1 MHVKSIA
8 GSEPAGSVERGI
20 IPWRRPSSSGC
31 RTLRRSRWAV
41 AIGAIGVAAWM
52 AGVAAPAIAASP
64 GESAPGQTAQAGSGG
79 PAAVAPQPQ
88 EKKEAPGPEA
98 PSTLSRSVKKNL
110 SFRATGTIVDFLIAY
125 FVTGATGIST
135 GIALTVNATD
145 SVWFILNDQYW
156 ADYYSKAKG
165 TRENEVLAG
174 GATAERIMPVSG
186 KQLPLP
192 AGSWVVAAD
201 RASDWNDKRYG
212 SFGNIRSL
220 VLARVVDGRVD
231 ALVEVNTNTQQTAN
245 GWGLA
250 FDCARSDLPS
260 ALIRYSD
267 GWDGSCYFV
276 SHTLLAGNPTPVWQ
290 EAEKFIAAKGWKL
303 SPVWLTAGFR
313 SVNKTD
319 VLDVRYHFSPE
330 TRGIATETVNR
341 WEDSAWMSAKLG
353 RDPKRQGWAKAVEDW
368 AIDYAAFL
376 DAGLKNQLAKS
387 ATVAMPQPP
396 DPAQLAARATAMLK
410 ALRHAQAGAALP
422 GQAAKGDEKDEEAP
436 EDAGPEKPQLA
447 PSVAEMS
454 AVKALSYRLIVSV
467 SHLFVNYAWTGSP
480 IQTAELEVLQIIIN
494 SAKFYVHEM
503 VWETYFKDIPRGDL
517 GRIVDFNYSG
527 VNA

>member
-1 MHVKSIA
+1 MHIKGIAVSRCA
-8 GSEPAGSVERGI
+8 GSIMPVVF
-20 IPWRRPSSSGC
+20 PLSSRQC
-31 RTLRRSRWAV
+31 RDRRTLRRSRWAV
-41 AIGAIGVAAWM
+41 AIGAVGVAAWI
-52 AGVAAPAIAASP
+52 AGSAAPVSAASP
-64 GESAPGQTAQAGSGG
+64 SNSAPGQTGQADSSTPP
-79 PAAVAPQPQ
+79 PAAAQPQ
-88 EKKEAPGPEA
+88 EKKEPPSPEA

-156 ADYYSKAKG
+156 ADYYSKSKN
-165 TRENEVLAG
+165 REDEVLAG
-174 GATAERIMPVSG
+174 GATAERIFPVSG

-231 ALVEVNTNTQQTAN
+231 AMVEVNTNTQQTAN

-267 GWDGSCYFV
+267 GWEGSCYFV
-276 SHTLLAGNPTPVWQ
+276 NHTLLAGNPTPVWQ
-290 EAEKFIAAKGWKL
+290 EAEKFISAKGWKL

-330 TRGIATETVNR
+330 TRGIATETIAR
-341 WEDSAWMSAKLG
+341 WEDSAWMSTKLG

-368 AIDYAAFL
+368 AVDYAAFL

-387 ATVAMPQPP
+387 TTVAMPQPP
-396 DPAQLAARATAMLK
+396 DPAQLAARRTAMLK
-410 ALRHAQAGAALP
+410 SLRHASSNATMP
-422 GQAAKGDEKDEEAP
+422 GQAVGTVEKDEEAP
-436 EDAGPEKPQLA
+436 EEPAPEKVQLA
-447 PSVAEMS
+447 PSVAEMA
-454 AVKALSYRLIVSV
+454 AVKALSYRIIVSI
-467 SHLFVNYAWTGSP
+467 SHLFVNYAWTGST

-503 VWETYFKDIPRGDL
+503 VWETYFTGVPRGDL
-517 GRIVDFNYSG
+517 GRIVDFNYIG

>member
-1 MHVKSIA
+1 MHIESVASS
-8 GSEPAGSVERGI
+8 GPAGSVEPGI
-20 IPWRRPSSSGC
+20 VRLARAPSGARRS
-31 RTLRRSRWAV
+31 LRRSRWAV
-41 AIGAIGVAAWM
+41 AVGAIGVAAWM
-52 AGVAAPAIAASP
+52 AGAAVPAFGASP
-64 GESAPGQTAQAGSGG
+64 GESAPGQTGQANSGG
-79 PAAVAPQPQ
+79 AAAQPQ
-88 EKKEAPGPEA
+88 EKKETPGPEA

-125 FVTGATGIST
+125 FVTATAGIST
-135 GIALTVNATD
+135 GIALTINSTD

-156 ADYYSKAKG
+156 TDYYAKSKN
-165 TRENEVLAG
+165 RENEVLAG
-174 GATAERIMPVSG
+174 GATAEGIVQVSG

-192 AGSWVVAAD
+192 AGSWIVAAD
-201 RASDWNDKRYG
+201 GASDWNDKRYG

-231 ALVEVNTNTQQTAN
+231 AMVEVNTNTQQTAN

-303 SPVWLTAGFR
+303 SRVWLTAGFR

-330 TRGIATETVNR
+330 TRGIATETVDR
-341 WEDSAWMSAKLG
+341 WEDSAWMSTKLG

-368 AIDYAAFL
+368 AVDYAAFL

-387 ATVAMPQPP
+387 ATVGMPQPP
-396 DPAQLAARATAMLK
+396 DPAQLAARRAAILK
-410 ALRHAQAGAALP
+410 SLRHASSNATIP
-422 GQAAKGDEKDEEAP
+422 GQSANTVEKDEEAP
-436 EDAGPEKPQLA
+436 EEPTAEKVQLA
-447 PSVAEMS
+447 PSVAEMA
-454 AVKALSYRLIVSV
+454 AVKALSYRLIVSI

-503 VWETYFKDIPRGDL
+503 VWETYFTGVPRGDL
-517 GRIVDFNYSG
+517 GRIVDFNYIG

>member
-1 MHVKSIA
+1 MHIENIA
-8 GSEPAGSVERGI
+8 VSRPAGSISPSNVPSPSQQCRDGRSL
-20 IPWRRPSSSGC
+20 RRP
-31 RTLRRSRWAV
+31 RWAV
-41 AIGAIGVAAWM
+41 AIGAIGVAAWITGT
-52 AGVAAPAIAASP
+52 ALPVSAASP
-64 GESAPGQTAQAGSGG
+64 GESTPGQADNGSA
-79 PAAVAPQPQ
+79 PSAVTPQPQ
-88 EKKEAPGPEA
+88 EKKDATGPEA
-98 PSTLSRSVKKNL
+98 PSGLSRSVKKNL
-110 SFRATGTIVDFLIAY
+110 TFRATGTIVDFLIAY

-156 ADYYSKAKG
+156 ADYYSKSKAD
-165 TRENEVLAG
+165 RENEVLAG

-192 AGSWVVAAD
+192 AGSWIVAAD

-231 ALVEVNTNTQQTAN
+231 AMVEVNTNTQKTAN

-290 EAEKFIAAKGWKL
+290 DAEKFIAAKGWKL
-303 SPVWLTAGFR
+303 SRVWLTAGFR

-330 TRGIATETVNR
+330 TRGIATETVDR
-341 WEDSAWMSAKLG
+341 WEDSAWMSAKLSN
-353 RDPKRQGWAKAVEDW
+353 DPRRRGWAKAVEDW
-368 AIDYAAFL
+368 AVDYAAFL

-387 ATVAMPQPP
+387 TTVAMPQPP
-396 DPAQLAARATAMLK
+396 DPAQLAARRTAMLK
-410 ALRHAQAGAALP
+410 ALRHAQAGAVLP
-422 GQAAKGDEKDEEAP
+422 GQTANDNEKDEEGP
-436 EDAGPEKPQLA
+436 EEAGPEKPQLA

-454 AVKALSYRLIVSV
+454 AVKALSYRLIVSI

-517 GRIVDFNYSG
+517 GRIVDFNYIG

>member
-1 MHVKSIA
+1 MHVERIA
-8 GSEPAGSVERGI
+8 GSGPAGSVERSLIQG
-20 IPWRRPSSSGC
+20 RGVASSG
-31 RTLRRSRWAV
+31 RGTLRRSRWAV
-41 AIGAIGVAAWM
+41 GVGALGVAAWIVV
-52 AGVAAPAIAASP
+52 AAAPAFAASP
-64 GESAPGQTAQAGSGG
+64 GESAPGQNGQANSGG
-79 PAAVAPQPQ
+79 PTAGSPQPQ
-88 EKKEAPGPEA
+88 EKKEASGPEA

-125 FVTGATGIST
+125 FVTATAGIST
-135 GIALTVNATD
+135 GIALTINSTD

-156 ADYYSKAKG
+156 TDYYAKSKN
-165 TRENEVLAG
+165 RENEVLAG
-174 GATAERIMPVSG
+174 GTAAQGVVQVSG

-192 AGSWVVAAD
+192 AGSWIVAAD
-201 RASDWNDKRYG
+201 GASDWNDKRYG

-220 VLARVVDGRVD
+220 VLAHVVDGRVD
-231 ALVEVNTNTQQTAN
+231 AMVEVNTNTQQTAN

-276 SHTLLAGNPTPVWQ
+276 SHTLLAGTPTPVWQ

-303 SPVWLTAGFR
+303 SRVWLTAGFR

-330 TRGIATETVNR
+330 TRGIATETVDR
-341 WEDSAWMSAKLG
+341 WEDSAWMSAKLAS
-353 RDPKRQGWAKAVEDW
+353 DPRRRGWAKAVEDW
-368 AIDYAAFL
+368 AVDYAAFL

-396 DPAQLAARATAMLK
+396 DPAQLAARRTAILK
-410 ALRHAQAGAALP
+410 SLRHASSNATMP
-422 GQAAKGDEKDEEAP
+422 GQSVNTVEKDEEAP
-436 EDAGPEKPQLA
+436 EEPAPEKVQLA
-447 PSVAEMS
+447 PSVAEMA

-503 VWETYFKDIPRGDL
+503 VWETYFTGVPRGDL
-517 GRIVDFNYSG
+517 GRIVDFNYIG

>member
-1 MHVKSIA
+1 MHIKGIAVSRFVGSIM
-8 GSEPAGSVERGI
+8 PVFF
-20 IPWRRPSSSGC
+20 PSSSRQC
-31 RTLRRSRWAV
+31 RDTRIPRRSRWAV
-41 AIGAIGVAAWM
+41 AIGAIGVAAWI
-52 AGVAAPAIAASP
+52 AGSAAPVSAASP
-64 GESAPGQTAQAGSGG
+64 GAGQTGQADSSAPS
-79 PAAVAPQPQ
+79 AAAPQSQ
-88 EKKEAPGPEA
+88 DKKEAPDLEA

-125 FVTGATGIST
+125 FVTAATGIST
-135 GIALTVNATD
+135 GIALTINATD

-156 ADYYSKAKG
+156 ADYYSKSKG
-165 TRENEVLAG
+165 NRENEVLAG
-174 GATAERIMPVSG
+174 GAAAERIVPVSG

-192 AGSWVVAAD
+192 AGNWVVAAD

-231 ALVEVNTNTQQTAN
+231 AMVEVNTNTQQTAN

-303 SPVWLTAGFR
+303 SRVWLTAGFR

-330 TRGIATETVNR
+330 TRGIATETVER
-341 WEDSAWMSAKLG
+341 WEDSAWMSARLS

-368 AIDYAAFL
+368 AVDYAAFL

-387 ATVAMPQPP
+387 TTVAMPQPP
-396 DPAQLAARATAMLK
+396 DPAQLAARRTAMLK
-410 ALRHAQAGAALP
+410 SLRHAASNAAMPAQAVSTV
-422 GQAAKGDEKDEEAP
+422 EKDEEAP
-436 EDAGPEKPQLA
+436 EEPAPEKVQLA
-447 PSVAEMS
+447 PSVAEMA
-454 AVKALSYRLIVSV
+454 AVKALSYRIIVSI

-503 VWETYFKDIPRGDL
+503 VWETYFTGVPRGDL
-517 GRIVDFNYSG
+517 GRIVDFNYIG